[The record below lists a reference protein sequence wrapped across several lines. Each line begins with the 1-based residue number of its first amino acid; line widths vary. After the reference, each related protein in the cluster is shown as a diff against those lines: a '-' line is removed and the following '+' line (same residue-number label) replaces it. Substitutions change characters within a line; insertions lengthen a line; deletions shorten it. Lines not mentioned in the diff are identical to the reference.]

1 MKAFLQHDD
10 SGLFYGVSGSWV
22 SHPHQALSFSTTADA
37 EQFRERLQIEPAHAV
52 SRIDP
57 SLISRL
63 TARAP
68 GAYQMGE

>member
-10 SGLFYGVSGSWV
+10 SGLFYDETGAWV
-22 SHPHQALSFSTTADA
+22 GNPQQALSFSNTADA
-37 EQFRERLQIEPAHAV
+37 ELFRKRQDIGAAHAV

-57 SLISRL
+57 ALVLRL

-68 GAYQMGE
+68 GGYQIGE